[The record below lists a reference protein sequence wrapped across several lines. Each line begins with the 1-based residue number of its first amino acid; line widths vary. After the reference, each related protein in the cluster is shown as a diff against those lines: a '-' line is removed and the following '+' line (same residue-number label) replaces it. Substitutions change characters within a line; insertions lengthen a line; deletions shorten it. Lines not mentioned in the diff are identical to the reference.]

1 MVGSDNCSVEGR
13 GEHENLGIVVIA
25 TEGEGEV
32 GESRWVERRVEVVVG
47 GERVDGST
55 MKTVLL
61 RGVVMEDD

>member
-1 MVGSDNCSVEGR
+1 M
-13 GEHENLGIVVIA
+13 
-25 TEGEGEV
+25 